1 MGNVDAIISLL
12 SNDIDAFHTLQ
23 GDGVKIEDLQ
33 HDYSVELKIGE
44 MKEITYEHQYEL
56 SFFCSKPTLERFNF
70 TNKSDFEHTLKE
82 IFQLQ
87 EINSDKIQE
96 GPEFLNVHLY
106 NDKNEYRLLN
116 RLPIEEEASKDNKI
130 RFSFIFSD
138 FLNGVEWSEIENN
151 IFDRISSS
159 TDLLISTC
167 AKFNSRFHSLR
178 KEKELGNSCIYT
190 VNDIKSLG
198 QDFVNHF
205 EVELLDL
212 IHSSN
217 FGGILDFFSR
227 EQQTLE
233 QRVSNFF
240 KKQQTT
246 HSSLPNWKT
255 RAVLSNICV
264 QSADKFRN
272 FERELVQKFYHQSL
286 NDRKWEL
293 DARPQIQQIGMC
305 RGNADLNAPCHYV
318 RVAFR
323 RRTSQSWWT
332 DEFSQSY
339 DIANRINP
347 PVDSPQNLYGIE
359 VTDSATKV
367 DGFSLE
373 LAYHDLESFC
383 KAHGACDCTCHD
395 FAKNPRIWKYIH
407 AYESNVSLKNKPN
420 NDDFIPYGVR
430 SHAENFSV
438 HLADQYRKFNRKK
451 YGLFVKGVLR

>member
-12 SNDIDAFHTLQ
+12 SNDNDAFHTLQ
-23 GDGVKIEDLQ
+23 GDGVKIEDLV

-44 MKEITYEHQYEL
+44 MKEITDEHQYEL
-56 SFFCSKPTLERFNF
+56 SFFCGESTHKRFNF
-70 TNKSDFEHTLKE
+70 DSKSTFEHTLKE

-96 GPEFLNVHLY
+96 GPEFLNVHKF
-106 NDKNEYRLLN
+106 NDKNEYRLLK
-116 RLPIEEEASKDNKI
+116 RLPTKEEASKDNKI

-138 FLNGVEWSEIENN
+138 FFNEGEWSEIENK

-159 TDLLISTC
+159 TDLVISTC

-178 KEKELGNSCIYT
+178 KEKELRNSCIYT

-205 EVELLDL
+205 EVEILDL

-217 FGGILDFFSR
+217 FREILDFFSG
-227 EQQTLE
+227 EQETLE
-233 QRVSNFF
+233 KTVRKFF
-240 KKQQTT
+240 TNQQTT
-246 HSSLPNWKT
+246 HPSLPVWKT
-255 RAVLSNICV
+255 KAVLSNICV
-264 QSADKFRN
+264 QSADKFEN
-272 FERELVQKFYHQSL
+272 FKLKLTQKFYHQSL

-293 DARPQIQQIGMC
+293 DARPQLQQIGMC
-305 RGNADLNAPCHYV
+305 RGNADLKSPCHYV

-323 RRTSQSWWT
+323 RRTSQSYWWE
-332 DEFSQSY
+332 EFSQSY
-339 DIANRINP
+339 NIANRINP
-347 PVDSPQNLYGIE
+347 LVDSPQNLYGIE

-367 DGFSLE
+367 DDFNFD

-383 KAHGACDCTCHD
+383 ETHGACDCTCHD

-407 AYESNVSLKNKPN
+407 AYESNVSLNNNPH
-420 NDDFIPYGVR
+420 NDDFIPYGVKP
-430 SHAENFSV
+430 HAENFSK
-438 HLADQYRKFNRKK
+438 HLAERYRKFNRKK
-451 YGLFVKGVLR
+451 NGLFVKGVLR